1 MSKIGIIKSKLIK
14 KLTESY
20 GEKNKTE
27 LKNILKSITE
37 NKKFKEMYLFYEEM
51 ENKFIEDKETA
62 KLYVE
67 GLENLLNSQSINNE
81 LLVFCEELNAKLGEF
96 ETEGNELYESLDQ
109 LFTQDTL
116 SNIENKVIARKKLI
130 EHLTKKKQASTE
142 EKNTVPFTMNE
153 NLLYGVLANNFNV
166 LYGNTLS
173 EEQQVE
179 FKNIMSL
186 TNDDIVVKTS
196 ELKEN
201 INSKIE
207 SILTESTDSEMNNK
221 LNKVKEEVNNKETSR
236 LNYFRLIE
244 LRNGLD
250 N

>member
-27 LKNILKSITE
+27 LKSILKSITE

-51 ENKFIEDKETA
+51 ENKYIEDKETA

-67 GLENLLNSQSINNE
+67 GLENLLNSQSINND
-81 LLVFCEELNAKLGEF
+81 LLVFCEDLNRKLGEF
-96 ETEGNELYESLDQ
+96 EIEGNELYESLDQ

-130 EHLTKKKQASTE
+130 EHLTKKKQTSTE
-142 EKNTVPFTMNE
+142 EKNIVPFTMNE

-186 TNDDIVVKTS
+186 TNDDIVAKTN

-201 INSKIE
+201 INSKID
-207 SILTESTDSEMNNK
+207 SILTESTDGEMNNK

-250 N
+250 

>member
-1 MSKIGIIKSKLIK
+1 M
-14 KLTESY
+14 
-20 GEKNKTE
+20 
-27 LKNILKSITE
+27 
-37 NKKFKEMYLFYEEM
+37 
-51 ENKFIEDKETA
+51 
-62 KLYVE
+62 
-67 GLENLLNSQSINNE
+67 
-81 LLVFCEELNAKLGEF
+81 
-96 ETEGNELYESLDQ
+96 YESLDQ

-186 TNDDIVVKTS
+186 TNDDILVKTN

-201 INSKIE
+201 INSKID
-207 SILTESTDSEMNNK
+207 SILTESTDGEMNNK
-221 LNKVKEEVNNKETSR
+221 LNKVKDEVNNKETSR

>member
-27 LKNILKSITE
+27 LKSILKSITE

-51 ENKFIEDKETA
+51 ENKYIEDKETA

-81 LLVFCEELNAKLGEF
+81 LLVFCEDLNTKLG
-96 ETEGNELYESLDQ
+96 ELYESLDQ

-116 SNIENKVIARKKLI
+116 SNIETKVVARKKLI
-130 EHLTKKKQASTE
+130 EHLTKKKQTPTE
-142 EKNTVPFTMNE
+142 EKNIVPFTMNE

-186 TNDDIVVKTS
+186 TNDDIVAKTN

-201 INSKIE
+201 INSKID

-250 N
+250 

>member
-27 LKNILKSITE
+27 LKSILKSITE

-51 ENKFIEDKETA
+51 ENKYIEDKETA

-67 GLENLLNSQSINNE
+67 GLENLLNSQSINND
-81 LLVFCEELNAKLGEF
+81 LLVFCEDLNRKLGEF
-96 ETEGNELYESLDQ
+96 EIEGNELYESLDQ

-130 EHLTKKKQASTE
+130 EHLTKKKQTSTE
-142 EKNTVPFTMNE
+142 EKNIVPFTMNE

-186 TNDDIVVKTS
+186 TNDDIVAKTN

-201 INSKIE
+201 INSKID

-250 N
+250 

>member
-20 GEKNKTE
+20 GQKNRTE

-51 ENKFIEDKETA
+51 ENKYIEDKETA

-81 LLVFCEELNAKLGEF
+81 LLVFCEELNIKLGEI

-116 SNIENKVIARKKLI
+116 SNIENKVVARKKLI

-142 EKNTVPFTMNE
+142 EKNIVPFTMNE

-166 LYGNTLS
+166 LYSNTLS
-173 EEQQVE
+173 EEQQAE

-186 TNDDIVVKTS
+186 TNEDVIVKTN

-207 SILTESTDSEMNNK
+207 SILTESTDNEMNNK
-221 LNKVKEEVNNKETSR
+221 LNKVKEEVNSKEASR

-250 N
+250 

>member
-27 LKNILKSITE
+27 LKSILKSITE

-51 ENKFIEDKETA
+51 ENKYIEDKETA

-81 LLVFCEELNAKLGEF
+81 LLVFCEDLNTKLGEF
-96 ETEGNELYESLDQ
+96 EIEGNELYESLDQ

-116 SNIENKVIARKKLI
+116 SNIETKVIARKKLI
-130 EHLTKKKQASTE
+130 EHLTKKKQTSTE
-142 EKNTVPFTMNE
+142 EKNIVPFTMNE

-173 EEQQVE
+173 EEQQVQ

-186 TNDDIVVKTS
+186 TNDDIVTKTN

-201 INSKIE
+201 INSKID

-250 N
+250 